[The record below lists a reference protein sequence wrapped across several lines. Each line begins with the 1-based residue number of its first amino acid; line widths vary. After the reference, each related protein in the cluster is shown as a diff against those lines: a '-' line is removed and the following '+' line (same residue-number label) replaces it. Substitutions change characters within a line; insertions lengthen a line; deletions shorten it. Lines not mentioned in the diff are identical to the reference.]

1 MLDIKIGQIMNKL
14 KFAVVI
20 SVMMFIDTSQSLE
33 DSVVVIVNDRVV
45 LQSQLNEKMR
55 EIKTENLSRIQMAK
69 LKNDILDQLIEETL
83 LDQASSRMGIRVSD
97 IDLQNRLKAI
107 ASSQG
112 LTVLQ
117 LKDVVENQNLS
128 YIKYL
133 DKLRRNIQR
142 QELFRTQ
149 FTNRAY
155 VSEEEVISFLKNNKM
170 PEIDGRIKIKE
181 HIILNKTDE
190 LNLSQAKIIL
200 EGLKDSD
207 IEEQKKKYPAYRI
220 QTTLLE
226 DTQIHKLPDI
236 YQNNLQTLD
245 ESRFS
250 RVFKTG
256 TGYTMLEVIDSNILV
271 DEYKVSHILLTTNPM
286 EGSKQIKEKL
296 FQVKKSVISGE
307 EFSKYAGELSQDK
320 VSALKGGSLG
330 WITKE
335 SVVNDF
341 RKVMVNTPVKGVSE
355 PFKTRF
361 GWHIL
366 YLENKRTKNVTS
378 TIKRN
383 QAIAILKDR
392 KVAVAKKEWLAKLK
406 EQAYIEYVR

>member
-1 MLDIKIGQIMNKL
+1 MKTGQIMNKL
-14 KFAVVI
+14 KIVALI
-20 SVMMFIDTSQSLE
+20 AVMMFIDTSQSLE

-45 LQSQLNEKMR
+45 LQSELNEKMR
-55 EIKTENLSRIQMAK
+55 EVKTENLSRIQLAK
-69 LKNDILDQLIEETL
+69 LKNDALEQLIEESL

-97 IDLQNRLKAI
+97 IDLQNQLKAI
-107 ASSQG
+107 ASRQG

-117 LKDVVENQNLS
+117 LKDALENQNLS
-128 YIKYL
+128 YTKYL
-133 DKLRRNIQR
+133 DKLRMNIKR
-142 QELFRTQ
+142 QEVFRTQ

-155 VSEEEVISFLKNNKM
+155 VSEEEIISFLKNNQI
-170 PEIDGRIKIKE
+170 PEVDGRMKIKE
-181 HIILNKTDE
+181 HIILNKSNE
-190 LNLSQAKIIL
+190 LNLSQAEIIL

-207 IEEQKKKYPAYRI
+207 IEEQNKKYPAYKI

-226 DTQIHKLPDI
+226 DIQIHKLPDI
-236 YQNNLQTLD
+236 YQNNLQMLD
-245 ESRFS
+245 EKRFS

-256 TGYTMLEVIDSNILV
+256 VGYTMLEVTDSNILV

-286 EGSKQIKEKL
+286 EDSKQIKEKL
-296 FQVKKSVISGE
+296 FQVKRNVINGE
-307 EFSKYAGELSQDK
+307 NFSKYATELSQDK
-320 VSALKGGSLG
+320 ASAIKGGSLG

-335 SVVNDF
+335 LVVNNF
-341 RKVMVNTPVKGVSE
+341 RKVMLNTPVKGVSE
-355 PFKTRF
+355 PFKTKF

-366 YLENKRTKNVTS
+366 YLEDKRTKNVTE

>member
-1 MLDIKIGQIMNKL
+1 MNKL
-14 KFAVVI
+14 KIAAVM

-45 LQSQLNEKMR
+45 LQSELNEKMK
-55 EIKTENLSRIQMAK
+55 EIKTENLSRIQLAK
-69 LKNDILDQLIEETL
+69 LKNNVLDQLIQESL

-97 IDLQNRLKAI
+97 IDLQNQLKAI

-117 LKDVVENQNLS
+117 LKDVIENQNLS
-128 YIKYL
+128 YTKYL
-133 DKLRRNIQR
+133 DKLRKNIKR
-142 QELFRTQ
+142 QEVFRTQ
-149 FTNRAY
+149 FTDRAY
-155 VSEEEVISFLKNNKM
+155 VSEEEIISFLKNNQI
-170 PEIDGRIKIKE
+170 PEVDGRMKIKE
-181 HIILNKTDE
+181 HIIINNSDK

-207 IEEQKKKYPAYRI
+207 IEEQKKKYPAYEI

-226 DTQIHKLPDI
+226 DIQIHKLPDI
-236 YQNNLQTLD
+236 YQNNLQMFD

-250 RVFKTG
+250 SVFKTG
-256 TGYTMLEVIDSNILV
+256 KGYTMLEVIDSNILV

-296 FQVKKSVISGE
+296 FQVKKSVMSGE
-307 EFSKYAGELSQDK
+307 DFSKYAGELSQDK
-320 VSALKGGSLG
+320 ASALKGGSLG

-335 SVVNDF
+335 LVVNNF
-341 RKVMVNTPVKGVSE
+341 RNVMLNTPVKGVSE

-366 YLENKRTKNVTS
+366 YLENKRTKNVID

-383 QAIAILKDR
+383 RAIAILKDR

>member
-1 MLDIKIGQIMNKL
+1 MNKL
-14 KFAVVI
+14 KIAAVM

-33 DSVVVIVNDRVV
+33 DSVVVIVNDRVI
-45 LQSQLNEKMR
+45 LQSELNEKMR
-55 EIKTENLSRIQMAK
+55 EIKADNLSRIQLAK
-69 LKNDILDQLIEETL
+69 LKNDVLDQLIEESL

-97 IDLQNRLKAI
+97 IDLQNQLKAI

-128 YIKYL
+128 YTKYL
-133 DKLRRNIQR
+133 DKLRRNIKR
-142 QELFRTQ
+142 QEVFRTQ

-155 VSEEEVISFLKNNKM
+155 VSEEEIISFLKNSQI
-170 PEIDGRIKIKE
+170 PEVDGRMKIKE
-181 HIILNKTDE
+181 HIILNKSDK

-200 EGLKDSD
+200 EGLKVSD
-207 IEEQKKKYPAYRI
+207 IEEQKKKYPAYEI

-226 DTQIHKLPDI
+226 DAQIYKLPDI
-236 YQNNLQTLD
+236 YQNNLQMLD

-250 RVFKTG
+250 SVFKTG
-256 TGYTMLEVIDSNILV
+256 KGYTMLEVIDSNILV

-286 EGSKQIKEKL
+286 EGSEQIKEKL
-296 FQVKKSVISGE
+296 FQVKKNVMSGE
-307 EFSKYAGELSQDK
+307 DFSKYAGELSQDK
-320 VSALKGGSLG
+320 ASALKGGSLG
-330 WITKE
+330 WIRKE
-335 SVVNDF
+335 LVVDNF
-341 RKVMVNTPVKGVSE
+341 RKVMLNTPVKGVSE

-366 YLENKRTKNVTS
+366 YLENKRTKNVID